1 MGLREATLNDIKE
14 MQRIRNAVKENVLSD
29 PALVKDEDVA
39 DYISKRGK
47 GWVVEEN
54 DYLLGFAIVSLADKN
69 VWALFMH
76 PEAERK
82 GMGRLLHET
91 MINWYFSQTSET
103 VWLSTAPGTRA
114 ENFYRKAGWAAAGSY
129 GKGELKFEM
138 SAEKWQLLHSAG

>member
-69 VWALFMH
+69 VWALF
-76 PEAERK
+76 
-82 GMGRLLHET
+82 
-91 MINWYFSQTSET
+91 
-103 VWLSTAPGTRA
+103 
-114 ENFYRKAGWAAAGSY
+114 
-129 GKGELKFEM
+129 
-138 SAEKWQLLHSAG
+138 